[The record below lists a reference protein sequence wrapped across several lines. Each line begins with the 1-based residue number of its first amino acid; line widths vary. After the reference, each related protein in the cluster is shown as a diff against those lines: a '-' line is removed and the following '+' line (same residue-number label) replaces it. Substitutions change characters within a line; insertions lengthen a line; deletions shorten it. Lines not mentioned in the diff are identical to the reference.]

1 MSWLTDHVFAIR
13 EAATN
18 NLKKLVEKFGRD
30 WAQNTVIPKV
40 IQLARDQ
47 NYLYRMTCLFA
58 INVSDFPRKHLNLSF
73 NYIGLSGAMW
83 TRCNSTNDV
92 TNSYHSRKRRC
103 CQCSIQCSQDFTT
116 HLSSYRSKVC
126 ENRLNANIIDSFWC
140 FSTLASHV
148 KPCLEKLCQDSDH
161 DVQYF
166 ANEALESKS
175 ERSLTREKQTRR
187 SQ

>member
-58 INVSDFPRKHLNLSF
+58 INVFINLKKKIF
-73 NYIGLSGAMW
+73 LFF
-83 TRCNSTNDV
+83 D
-92 TNSYHSRKRRC
+92 
-103 CQCSIQCSQDFTT
+103 
-116 HLSSYRSKVC
+116 
-126 ENRLNANIIDSFWC
+126 C
-140 FSTLASHV
+140 FVFL
-148 KPCLEKLCQDSDH
+148 
-161 DVQYF
+161 
-166 ANEALESKS
+166 
-175 ERSLTREKQTRR
+175 
-187 SQ
+187 

>member
-58 INVSDFPRKHLNLSF
+58 INVRQ
-73 NYIGLSGAMW
+73 I
-83 TRCNSTNDV
+83 
-92 TNSYHSRKRRC
+92 
-103 CQCSIQCSQDFTT
+103 SIFVFHTT
-116 HLSSYRSKVC
+116 KLTFLVCRS
-126 ENRLNANIIDSFWC
+126 
-140 FSTLASHV
+140 
-148 KPCLEKLCQDSDH
+148 
-161 DVQYF
+161 
-166 ANEALESKS
+166 
-175 ERSLTREKQTRR
+175 
-187 SQ
+187 

>member
-58 INVSDFPRKHLNLSF
+58 INVCINKFYFLSNKKF
-73 NYIGLSGAMW
+73 FLILVGLS
-83 TRCNSTNDV
+83 
-92 TNSYHSRKRRC
+92 
-103 CQCSIQCSQDFTT
+103 
-116 HLSSYRSKVC
+116 
-126 ENRLNANIIDSFWC
+126 
-140 FSTLASHV
+140 
-148 KPCLEKLCQDSDH
+148 
-161 DVQYF
+161 
-166 ANEALESKS
+166 
-175 ERSLTREKQTRR
+175 
-187 SQ
+187 

>member
-58 INVSDFPRKHLNLSF
+58 INVFINFQKFSYLSICF
-73 NYIGLSGAMW
+73 
-83 TRCNSTNDV
+83 
-92 TNSYHSRKRRC
+92 
-103 CQCSIQCSQDFTT
+103 
-116 HLSSYRSKVC
+116 YRS
-126 ENRLNANIIDSFWC
+126 
-140 FSTLASHV
+140 
-148 KPCLEKLCQDSDH
+148 
-161 DVQYF
+161 
-166 ANEALESKS
+166 
-175 ERSLTREKQTRR
+175 
-187 SQ
+187 

>member
-58 INVSDFPRKHLNLSF
+58 INVFINFKNFLIFRF
-73 NYIGLSGAMW
+73 
-83 TRCNSTNDV
+83 V
-92 TNSYHSRKRRC
+92 
-103 CQCSIQCSQDFTT
+103 F
-116 HLSSYRSKVC
+116 YRS
-126 ENRLNANIIDSFWC
+126 
-140 FSTLASHV
+140 
-148 KPCLEKLCQDSDH
+148 
-161 DVQYF
+161 
-166 ANEALESKS
+166 
-175 ERSLTREKQTRR
+175 
-187 SQ
+187 